1 MACLCKDFTYKKN
14 LKLLEIEKISLSSLD
29 NEDNKWLTFENI
41 ESIINKMDNINHQTM
56 LDYYYDMFILDALI
70 GNTDRHNGN
79 WDILSDIN
87 NENSIYL
94 CPIYDCG
101 SSFLPLIAD
110 EDIPIL
116 NKKNVYFSICSA
128 ICDNGKRIN
137 YTTYLSNTQNEN
149 VKKALL
155 RNLPKINFNAIYKII
170 NDIDIIS
177 DIRKNMYFDFILE
190 RFNYILITSIEN
202 IYNIKNISLSE
213 NVQSLDKKVLFNY
226 YKNYK

>member
-1 MACLCKDFTYKKN
+1 MSFLYQFIHHPKYTNKQGLEVNRVACLCKDFTYKKN

-94 CPIYDCG
+94 CPIYDKIKKTE
-101 SSFLPLIAD
+101 S
-110 EDIPIL
+110 IL
-116 NKKNVYFSICSA
+116 SKTDDLMYCVMSRTQYSGPK
-128 ICDNGKRIN
+128 DH
-137 YTTYLSNTQNEN
+137 NT
-149 VKKALL
+149 
-155 RNLPKINFNAIYKII
+155 
-170 NDIDIIS
+170 
-177 DIRKNMYFDFILE
+177 
-190 RFNYILITSIEN
+190 
-202 IYNIKNISLSE
+202 
-213 NVQSLDKKVLFNY
+213 
-226 YKNYK
+226 

>member
-1 MACLCKDFTYKKN
+1 M
-14 LKLLEIEKISLSSLD
+14 
-29 NEDNKWLTFENI
+29 
-41 ESIINKMDNINHQTM
+41 
-56 LDYYYDMFILDALI
+56 
-70 GNTDRHNGN
+70 
-79 WDILSDIN
+79 
-87 NENSIYL
+87 
-94 CPIYDCG
+94 
-101 SSFLPLIAD
+101 
-110 EDIPIL
+110 
-116 NKKNVYFSICSA
+116 
-128 ICDNGKRIN
+128 
-137 YTTYLSNTQNEN
+137 SNTQNEN